1 MNKIL
6 KTLSLTIMLISPL
19 LTGCK
24 NVDQPKK
31 YEVTFTLNHDE
42 FVINE
47 GFAIIGDFCEYGEV
61 GEGLSDEAIILNW
74 VDNGLYRGEKTFNE
88 PTTLNYKLV
97 KFANDMIFNRITEIE
112 NIPDR
117 ILVVESDDVSI
128 HLEWEK
134 LE

>member
-6 KTLSLTIMLISPL
+6 KSFSLLLMLVCPL
-19 LTGCK
+19 LSGCK
-24 NVDQPKK
+24 DSDKPKK
-31 YEVTFTLNHDE
+31 YEVTFILNHDDY
-42 FVINE
+42 VINE
-47 GFAIIGDFCEYGEV
+47 GFAVIGDFCDYGEV
-61 GEGLSDEAIILNW
+61 GESLSDDAIILDW
-74 VDNGLYRGEKTFNE
+74 KDNGLYRGERVFDE

-117 ILVVESDDVSI
+117 ILVVESDDVNI